1 MFAHDLRS
9 RYSSA
14 ATPIGALLVIVAIV
28 CPSSPALRAQAQI
41 DGDRPAIVAP
51 AVIDPLMLEGLGSL
65 LPWQRIEAVLTFHSM
80 PTPVDLTVIRAM
92 GVELV
97 SFRALP
103 MVGVR
108 GTPAQ
113 IRALFNLAGL
123 RSVYYN
129 RQLTYF
135 LDESVPL
142 IGADRVSQQW
152 GVTGAGVVIA
162 IVDSGVDAT
171 HADLAFGAKV
181 IQNVKVAP
189 NLFGPGPLV
198 LQNLP
203 NSDTNSGHGTHVAST
218 AAGTGAAL
226 GGKYRGVAI
235 GADLVGVSAGDVL
248 WMLSA
253 LQGLDWVLQNH
264 AAYRIRVINNSW
276 GTHGAFSMDDPINV
290 ATQAA
295 HDQGM
300 TVVFA
305 AGNDGP
311 YFDTLNP
318 YCVAAWVICVAA
330 GNKDGRTLADF
341 SSRGIPGDSLYHPT
355 ITAPGVNIA
364 AARAT
369 TGIFLNTYYPP
380 AQLGIGFDAA
390 YYAVLSGTS
399 QATPHVSGTV
409 ALMLAANPELTPDG
423 IKALLIAT
431 ATAMPGYGE
440 AEVGAGYLN
449 AYEAVSAAQP

>member
-1 MFAHDLRS
+1 MFAHGLRS

-14 ATPIGALLVIVAIV
+14 ATPIGALLVIVATA
-28 CPSSPALRAQAQI
+28 CPSPALRAQLPI
-41 DGDRPAIVAP
+41 DLDPPALVAP
-51 AVIDPLMLEGLGSL
+51 AIIDPLMLQRLGQL
-65 LPWQRIEAVLTFHSM
+65 LPWQRIEAVLTFDSM
-80 PTPVDLTVIRAM
+80 PTPADLSVVRAT

-113 IRALFNLAGL
+113 IRALFNLPGL
-123 RSVYYN
+123 RSVFYN

-135 LDESVPL
+135 LDESVAL
-142 IGADRVSQQW
+142 IGADSASQQW

-162 IVDSGVDAT
+162 IVDSGIDAT
-171 HADLAFGAKV
+171 HADLPFGTKV

-189 NLFGPGPLV
+189 NLFGSGPLV

-203 NSDTNSGHGTHVAST
+203 DSDTNSGHGTHVAST
-218 AAGTGAAL
+218 AAGTGTAL
-226 GGKYRGVAI
+226 GGKYRGVAT
-235 GADLVGVSAGDVL
+235 GAELVGVSAGDVL

-264 AAYRIRVINNSW
+264 AAYRIRVISNSW
-276 GTHGAFSMDDPINV
+276 GTHGAFSPDDPINV

-295 HDQGM
+295 HDKGM

-311 YFDTLNP
+311 FFDTLNP

-341 SSRGIPGDSLYHPT
+341 SSRGIPGDALYHPT

-364 AARAT
+364 AARAA
-369 TGIFLNTYYPP
+369 TGIFINTYYPP
-380 AQLGIGFDAA
+380 AQLGIGADAA

-409 ALMLAANPELTPDG
+409 ALMLEANPALTPDS
-423 IKALLIAT
+423 IKALLVET

-449 AYEAVSAAQP
+449 AYEAVSAAQR